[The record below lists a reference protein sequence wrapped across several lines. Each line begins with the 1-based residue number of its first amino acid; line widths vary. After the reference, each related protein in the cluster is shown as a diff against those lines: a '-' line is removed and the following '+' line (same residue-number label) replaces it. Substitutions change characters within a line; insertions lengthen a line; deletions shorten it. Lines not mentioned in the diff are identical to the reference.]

1 MHEHALELAALL
13 WFAGWLL
20 ALVVLFAAGLRLPLA
35 IGLSGVWAR
44 LYAVGCVAAGIGVW
58 VLSNVAIVLND
69 THIDLTREKIYTPS
83 ADAMA
88 VVDELKTPVRITY
101 FYRSDDPVGRRAADI
116 LAVMGRRNSL
126 LSVVTVDPDKRP
138 ELARREGIRLYNA
151 AVIEAGPR
159 RVLIQ
164 GTDEAQIA
172 IGIQRVLRTRALTV
186 CFLEGHGELAMDAFE
201 FHTHL
206 EGVTDHSH
214 GDASSH
220 IVETSGHGVGRFR
233 RALEAQGYDTRK
245 LILATT
251 GAVPADC
258 TLLITANPRTT
269 FLPAESTA
277 LRSYLTA
284 GGSALLLFDLGF
296 VPEPGLA
303 QLLSN
308 LGVRLEQQVV
318 IDPLSH
324 YQTDPEM
331 VAVTGYEPHPIT
343 RTISLTFFP
352 GIRPLT
358 LTQPATGVVTTPLL
372 QSSRDSYARPVEP
385 ANTRTIES
393 RSASAGT
400 DVGTDA
406 RTDWAQPVPAVT
418 SVPQVRPRVLGIA
431 AEGTLAPGAPPLR
444 AVVFGDGDFTSNSFL
459 PYMANS
465 DLALAAVRWLAREE
479 QGTAVRTRI
488 PVPPMILL
496 TAAQSRAIFALIV
509 ILLPLV
515 VIAIGAGV
523 WWSRR

>member
-1 MHEHALELAALL
+1 MHEHAPELAALL
-13 WFAGWLL
+13 WFTGWFL
-20 ALVVLFAAGLRLPLA
+20 AVAVLFAAGLQLPLA
-35 IGLSGVWAR
+35 TRLSGAWTR

-83 ADAMA
+83 ADALA
-88 VVDELKTPVRITY
+88 VVDELQTPVRITY
-101 FYRSDDPVGRRAADI
+101 FYRSDDPVGRRTADI
-116 LAVMGRRNSL
+116 LGVMGRRNSL
-126 LSVVTVDPDKRP
+126 LSVVAVDPDKRP

-151 AVIEAGPR
+151 AVIEAGTR

-206 EGVTDHSH
+206 EGVADHSH

-220 IVETSGHGVGRFR
+220 IIETTGHGVGRFR

-251 GAVPADC
+251 GAVPAEC
-258 TLLITANPRTT
+258 TLLIAANPRTT

-303 QLLSN
+303 QLLSD

-324 YQTDPEM
+324 YQSDPEM
-331 VAVTGYEPHPIT
+331 VAVTGYEQHPIT

-352 GIRPLT
+352 GIRPLA
-358 LTQPATGVVTTPLL
+358 LTQPASGVVTTPILR
-372 QSSRDSYARPVEP
+372 SSRDSYARPVQP
-385 ANTRTIES
+385 ASTRTIES
-393 RSASAGT
+393 ASASEAT
-400 DVGTDA
+400 DLPRPLAAD
-406 RTDWAQPVPAVT
+406 T

-444 AVVFGDGDFTSNSFL
+444 AVVFGDGDFASNSFL

-509 ILLPLV
+509 ILLPLAV
-515 VIAIGAGV
+515 VGIGAVV